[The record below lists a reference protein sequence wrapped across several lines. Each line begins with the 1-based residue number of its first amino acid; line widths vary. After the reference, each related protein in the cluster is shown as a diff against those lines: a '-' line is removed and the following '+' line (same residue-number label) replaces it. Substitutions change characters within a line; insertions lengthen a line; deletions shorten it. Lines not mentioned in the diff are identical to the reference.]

1 MNRKLSYKNE
11 DDKCYGATGMAMAVV
26 IFDGEEMLASVD
38 VDADP
43 GEMVQLTENFYFNGN
58 PGFSAKS
65 AWNRILAN
73 FNLAMALSIGNVA
86 CRRQIYESR
95 PVEVEIREFLRNL
108 MIETG
113 REQCALDDDETSRLF
128 DKNFAYLTRVFAHN
142 GVKELARDFAA
153 AIRQRRRMSRLDVIE
168 QLRALSML

>member
-11 DDKCYGATGMAMAVV
+11 DDKCYGIAGMAMAVV

-43 GEMVQLTENFYFNGN
+43 DKMVQFTENFYFNGN

-65 AWNRILAN
+65 SWNRILGN
-73 FNLAMALSIGNVA
+73 FNLAMAISIGNVA

-95 PVEVEIREFLRNL
+95 PVEIEIREYLRNL

-113 REQCALDDDETSRLF
+113 REQCALEDDETSRLF
-128 DKNFAYLTRVFAHN
+128 DKNFAYMTRVFAHH
-142 GVKELARDFAA
+142 GVRDLAHDFAS
-153 AIRQRRRMSRLDVIE
+153 AIRQRRYMSRLDVVE